1 MDFIKTNREKI
12 HHSMAK
18 SSERIIAEWPINTR
32 EKIRVRLDVYQGRDI
47 IDLRRW
53 YSDGTLD
60 HKPGRGLTISV
71 RHLPALAAAVTAAL
85 SQAEAA
91 GLLSH
96 VTSETP

>member
-1 MDFIKTNREKI
+1 MNLIETNRAEI
-12 HHSMAK
+12 HDSIAK
-18 SSERIIAEWPINTR
+18 SSERIISEWPINAR
-32 EKIRVRLDVYQGRDI
+32 EKIRVKLDVYQGRDI

-60 HKPGRGLTISV
+60 HKPGRGLSISV

-91 GLLSH
+91 GLLPPMKTE
-96 VTSETP
+96 TS